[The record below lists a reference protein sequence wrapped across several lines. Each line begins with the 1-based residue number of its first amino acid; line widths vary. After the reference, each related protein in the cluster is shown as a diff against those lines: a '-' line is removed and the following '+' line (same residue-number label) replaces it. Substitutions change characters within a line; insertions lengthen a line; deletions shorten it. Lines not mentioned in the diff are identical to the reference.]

1 MMLPRHN
8 YRSPEMRAAEE
19 RLVYETLGN
28 AETQQKAHI
37 ETVLQSS
44 APTQDQLDQL
54 ARLIQTEHPQVAI
67 QEAKETFR
75 KLEGKAK
82 SQVTEN
88 ISKLEA
94 RSRVITASDEEQSA
108 LQASIDALKGEDLL
122 TTSPQSESPTVET
135 DTPHTFVDKAKDV
148 AKTVGKSLGDAGE
161 QMTNAVL
168 PESITKE
175 MSRNKKIAIAGVATV
190 GVGLVLW
197 SLFKRARRA
206 AGEGADAA
214 QQTEG
219 GFFRKWLVRI
229 GVTAGVLFGVKM
241 LADRYL
247 PSDAVKDAAK
257 GAATLGSS
265 AVEGG
270 QKAVSKIKEN
280 FNESFNYK
288 NRSDFQTDVEYHQY
302 LASIVEDHGDVV
314 MDRKN
319 FASDEEYTKAME
331 GMLDEYRKNGGNWV
345 LAGNTLMFIGKN
357 GLDSVKQLGSIPAI
371 LSNILTTD
379 QTLDKWADAAVLYG
393 EGIVLYASSFALLDG
408 ACLTLVLGPKGAA
421 IQAAKNAVA
430 WPVTI
435 LHKGYKTAACILPGK
450 QQNLKILQSRVAK
463 QNVKSTFKRW
473 RIRELNPFEKWTPEL
488 VDDLL
493 EEMKIWDN
501 IVDDLTNFP
510 EAKSLTT
517 QHKYVLFEKLKKGI
531 NDLIQKQG
539 IIPDF
544 LKNAQGEELVKQIK
558 AGKVINNNFYH
569 EVISRASDASEV
581 QNIPK
586 GASAA
591 DEILETTEDAARRAK
606 ETNAANETV
615 ETASDA
621 SKTKKSNTRLEAS
634 TETHHIEQ
642 KSPSAIDDAAN
653 LQKTEKVTDVLSDTD
668 IDAFL
673 KNHDVS
679 DAMRAE
685 VLADPKAKNII
696 KGALATG
703 DAAEEAR
710 VIQMLQKG
718 SKMRTAV
725 VGGGLALSTL
735 GLYMAYVELSENKEK
750 MLNTK
755 NQELQKLYAE
765 SNIIIGV
772 DMGVQVTGI
781 LVDGVA
787 LYQAASGTVLCSA
800 AAPAGVIL
808 LPITVAVMV
817 GREGWRQSAQLREYF
832 AKTDEDLEKDAP
844 STIFAHIEESK
855 PLTSINTMQSFIET
869 LSVQD
874 AKDQQ
879 KANLNA
885 RQNGYR
891 AYFAQSAIHL
901 IPHPTE
907 ADVRASRSMNNTSVS
922 DHDVEMLYK
931 DWISQYVL
939 EAESCIRERTK
950 NQFYLI
956 DADNLSQVR
965 IEAFARWRT
974 KRWGV
979 EGQTPLTPRS
989 TEAMWEEDI
998 ATMAVEPDLFIQEFP
1013 NYLLTKTRV
1022 ADALAF
1028 AERYLSADTLL
1039 SAAKKQ
1045 IARANLFYDVRQAI
1059 RDVTAHVDTQKSIS
1073 GSAIQHLI
1081 NDIVRMTEGY
1091 ALKTKEKT
1099 PMTTMMKELIDQ
1111 PFILNAQ
1118 TFTHLFTKYPLRPTY

>member
-1 MMLPRHN
+1 MQLPRHQ
-8 YRSPEMRAAEE
+8 YRNHSE
-19 RLVYETLGN
+19 RITE
-28 AETQQKAHI
+28 
-37 ETVLQSS
+37 
-44 APTQDQLDQL
+44 
-54 ARLIQTEHPQVAI
+54 ARLTHEMQPASAEIQDV
-67 QEAKETFR
+67 
-75 KLEGKAK
+75 
-82 SQVTEN
+82 S
-88 ISKLEA
+88 SKLRNTE
-94 RSRVITASDEEQSA
+94 TDLDA
-108 LQASIDALKGEDLL
+108 LQNAINAHRSTPEAAPLVPSVAQELNRQRDPEIKKKLRALAERASQENKGALKKTIDDIDAEVVAPSTTNADTLL
-122 TTSPQSESPTVET
+122 AEQKQEVPTTFT
-135 DTPHTFVDKAKDV
+135 DKAKEV
-148 AKTVGKSLGDAGE
+148 VKNIGKGLGDAGE

-190 GVGLVLW
+190 GVGIVLW

-331 GMLDEYRKNGGNWV
+331 GMLDEYHKNGGNWV
-345 LAGNTLMFIGKN
+345 LAGNTLMFIGRN
-357 GLDSVKQLGSIPAI
+357 GWSFTTNTWDLTKTMFGKMKSI
-371 LSNILTTD
+371 LSEE
-379 QTLDKWADAAVLYG
+379 QTLDKWKEPAVLYG
-393 EGIVLYASSFALLDG
+393 EGIVLYASSFALLD
-408 ACLTLVLGPKGAA
+408 AAYLTFVLGPKGAA
-421 IQAAKNAVA
+421 IQSFKNTAIWPYTIYKKTERVAGILLNGEGRALSKIERSAAKSAGRYYFNRIKE
-430 WPVTI
+430 W
-435 LHKGYKTAACILPGK
+435 KTG
-450 QQNLKILQSRVAK
+450 LKM
-463 QNVKSTFKRW
+463 
-473 RIRELNPFEKWTPEL
+473 TPEYA
-488 VDDLL
+488 DDLFDEFRL
-493 EEMKIWDN
+493 WHNFDTELGNYN
-501 IVDDLTNFP
+501 IS
-510 EAKSLTT
+510 KSILGHR
-517 QHKYVLFEKLKKGI
+517 QNMLRKKLQTVCT
-531 NDLIQKQG
+531 DLICKQG
-539 IIPDF
+539 IVPSFLQNPDAASLVEQMKRGEISVENF
-544 LKNAQGEELVKQIK
+544 QETMTKLYKNYGNPSVSSA
-558 AGKVINNNFYH
+558 
-569 EVISRASDASEV
+569 ASAT
-581 QNIPK
+581 N
-586 GASAA
+586 AA
-591 DEILETTEDAARRAK
+591 DEV
-606 ETNAANETV
+606 V
-615 ETASDA
+615 EAGTDA
-621 SKTKKSNTRLEAS
+621 SKAVKATTPEATS
-634 TETHHIEQ
+634 QTHHTGQ
-642 KSPSAIDDAAN
+642 NPASKIDDVDN
-653 LQKTEKVTDVLSDTD
+653 LKSVEKVADTLSDADLDT
-668 IDAFL
+668 FL
-673 KNHDVS
+673 KTNNIP
-679 DAMRAE
+679 DALRAE

-710 VIQMLQKG
+710 VIQMIQKG

-907 ADVRASRSMNNTSVS
+907 ADFRASRSMNNASVS

-1081 NDIVRMTEGY
+1081 SDIVRMTEGY

>member
-67 QEAKETFR
+67 QGAKETFR

-94 RSRVITASDEEQSA
+94 RSRVIAASDEEQSA
-108 LQASIDALKGEDLL
+108 LQASIDALKGEDVL
-122 TTSPQSESPTVET
+122 TISPQSESPTVET

-168 PESITKE
+168 PASITKE

-247 PSDAVKDAAK
+247 PSGTTKDILDGAGAIGGGAFIGGKK
-257 GAATLGSS
+257 GMETVA
-265 AVEGG
+265 
-270 QKAVSKIKEN
+270 EN
-280 FNESFNYK
+280 FRRSFEFK
-288 NRSDFQTDVEYHQY
+288 NRTDFQTDTEYHQY
-302 LASIVEDHGDVV
+302 LASIVEDHGDEVI
-314 MDRKN
+314 DRKN
-319 FASDEEYTKAME
+319 FASNEEYTKAME
-331 GMLDEYRKNGGNWV
+331 GMLDVYQQNGGNWV
-345 LAGNTLMFIGKN
+345 LTGNTLMFIGRN
-357 GLDSVKQLGSIPAI
+357 GYDTVNHVGKLDDIGINLWGAI
-371 LSNILTTD
+371 TEKSFEKG
-379 QTLDKWADAAVLYG
+379 QDAAMLYG
-393 EGIVLYASSFALLDG
+393 EGVVLYASSFALLDG
-408 ACLTLVLGPKGAA
+408 AYLSLVLGPKGAA
-421 IQAAKNAVA
+421 IQAVKNSLGWPFSIYGKGKSIVGIFIPSEAKAIRSIEKAAANAS
-430 WPVTI
+430 W
-435 LHKGYKTAACILPGK
+435 GY
-450 QQNLKILQSRVAK
+450 NLKRIKEWGKGIKEWNSGLTMTEEYAESLFEEYQQWRKFDKQFESYKQYKSALGHRQAVLQKKLEEVCK
-463 QNVKSTFKRW
+463 NL
-473 RIRELNPFEKWTPEL
+473 IRE
-488 VDDLL
+488 
-493 EEMKIWDN
+493 
-501 IVDDLTNFP
+501 
-510 EAKSLTT
+510 
-517 QHKYVLFEKLKKGI
+517 
-531 NDLIQKQG
+531 QK
-539 IIPDF
+539 IIPNF
-544 LKNAQGEELVKQIK
+544 LKNPNAADLVEQIK
-558 AGKVINNNFYH
+558 RGQVTIGNFEATMDKLYTNF
-569 EVISRASDASEV
+569 ETTSANAASSSVNTAT
-581 QNIPK
+581 NT
-586 GASAA
+586 A
-591 DEILETTEDAARRAK
+591 DEIAETGT
-606 ETNAANETV
+606 
-615 ETASDA
+615 DA
-621 SKTKKSNTRLEAS
+621 SKAAKATTPEAAS
-634 TETHHIEQ
+634 QTHHTGQ
-642 KSPSAIDDAAN
+642 KSASKIDNVDN
-653 LQKTEKVTDVLSDTD
+653 LKSVEKVADTLSDADLDT
-668 IDAFL
+668 FL
-673 KNHDVS
+673 KTNNIP
-679 DAMRAE
+679 DALRAE
-685 VLADPKAKNII
+685 VLADPNAKNII

-907 ADVRASRSMNNTSVS
+907 ADVRASRSMNNASVS

-1081 NDIVRMTEGY
+1081 SDIVHMTEGY